1 MYTLQH
7 PSIVRMF
14 SSFVE
19 ETGPFKTGLFVV
31 MEILDST
38 LEMNIANR
46 KGKPFPEP
54 VVQHWAKQLISVFK
68 FIHLKGL
75 IHCDVKSKVSSTLT
89 KKTSKKFQIFNFFQN
104 IFITTDKQIIKL
116 GPFEIV
122 TKSCQ
127 PTRKCI
133 SDDLIL
139 EYNAPEIWRSEPYT
153 QLSDMWSVG
162 CLFYEIA
169 TLTHPVNYPLL
180 NKILLN
186 KSFFFKL

>member
-89 KKTSKKFQIFNFFQN
+89 KKNFKKISNFQFFFRIFS
-104 IFITTDKQIIKL
+104 L
-116 GPFEIV
+116 
-122 TKSCQ
+122 
-127 PTRKCI
+127 
-133 SDDLIL
+133 
-139 EYNAPEIWRSEPYT
+139 
-153 QLSDMWSVG
+153 QL
-162 CLFYEIA
+162 
-169 TLTHPVNYPLL
+169 T
-180 NKILLN
+180 N
-186 KSFFFKL
+186 KSSSWDLLKLLPKVANQLENVSVMI

>member
-19 ETGPFKTGLFVV
+19 EAGPLKTSLFIV

-68 FIHLKGL
+68 FIHHKGL
-75 IHCDVKSKVSSTLT
+75 IHCDVKSKVS
-89 KKTSKKFQIFNFFQN
+89 F
-104 IFITTDKQIIKL
+104 
-116 GPFEIV
+116 
-122 TKSCQ
+122 
-127 PTRKCI
+127 
-133 SDDLIL
+133 
-139 EYNAPEIWRSEPYT
+139 
-153 QLSDMWSVG
+153 
-162 CLFYEIA
+162 
-169 TLTHPVNYPLL
+169 HL
-180 NKILLN
+180 NKKPFQFLNFQFFFRIFSLQLTN
-186 KSFFFKL
+186 KSSSWALLKLLPKVASQPENVSVMI